1 MGCDIH
7 FKIERRL
14 KNSTETSKENKWN
27 VTDYSI
33 EAEYGNRD
41 YWMFAHMANVRSD
54 EYNENYLEPK
64 GLPEDISDNTKISCS
79 LLCPTNKANEPGF
92 INRFPKYKEINR
104 DQYNEWR
111 KLYKP
116 KVLKFTDSY
125 KFLNEYYDAICDID
139 THSHSW
145 LTTEEYEECFNKV
158 YKREENNETIYLK
171 GYLNWY
177 ILLQRMKA
185 YEEFGKY
192 DVRIIFWFDN

>member
-14 KNSTETSKENKWN
+14 KNATETSKENKWEA
-27 VTDYSI
+27 TDCFI
-33 EAEYGNRD
+33 EAEYGKRD

-54 EYNENYLEPK
+54 EYNENYLEPR

-79 LLCPTNKANEPGF
+79 LFCPTDKANEPGF
-92 INRFPKYKEINR
+92 INRFTKKEIDR
-104 DQYNEWR
+104 DRYNEWR
-111 KLYKP
+111 KLYKI
-116 KVLKFTDSY
+116 KVLKFTDYY
-125 KFLNEYYDAICDID
+125 KFLNEYYDVICDID

-158 YKREENNETIYLK
+158 YKREENNKTIYLK
-171 GYLNWY
+171 GYLDWY
-177 ILLQRMKA
+177 ILLQRLKA